1 MKSSLLNLCTITLG
15 TDAEIVDEN
24 LIRFN
29 NIYKNVKLY
38 IICPKKDEKIFIKT
52 ITSPNYEIIN
62 EETLISFIEFKN
74 IFEKNSINLSYKEKF
89 NERLSWYYALILK
102 FCFIHKF
109 YQKDNDHLVIWEGDT
124 IILKKIEFFKN
135 SKSLPYVY
143 LPYFHKIYFDTCKKL
158 LGKLPLYYG
167 SFITQFGSITR
178 NESNYLFNS
187 LGLDKLDNKE
197 FNSLF
202 SEKVLKAIFSEHLQY
217 DNAMFADYELIGIN
231 NLNKEY
237 KKQKPI
243 FFLRPA
249 LDGKLTKLQKM
260 IAKIFD
266 VKHVTYEHRHPNKHS
281 KNMLSRNQT
290 WLRFFKI
297 IIFFYFQFKFY
308 ELKFNI
314 KYFFN
319 R

>member
-1 MKSSLLNLCTITLG
+1 
-15 TDAEIVDEN
+15 
-24 LIRFN
+24 
-29 NIYKNVKLY
+29 
-38 IICPKKDEKIFIKT
+38 
-52 ITSPNYEIIN
+52 
-62 EETLISFIEFKN
+62 
-74 IFEKNSINLSYKEKF
+74 
-89 NERLSWYYALILK
+89 
-102 FCFIHKF
+102 
-109 YQKDNDHLVIWEGDT
+109 
-124 IILKKIEFFKN
+124 
-135 SKSLPYVY
+135 
-143 LPYFHKIYFDTCKKL
+143 
-158 LGKLPLYYG
+158 
-167 SFITQFGSITR
+167 
-178 NESNYLFNS
+178 
-187 LGLDKLDNKE
+187 
-197 FNSLF
+197 
-202 SEKVLKAIFSEHLQY
+202 
-217 DNAMFADYELIGIN
+217 MFADYELIGIN